1 MTFNIPYWLNKD
13 TRLHRLLVD
22 HKSISAPSD
31 VEIASLLRQAIRE
44 SQSHGAEPSVE
55 LPLESPWGA
64 WPDEATFASC
74 GISIVRTIDG
84 IHLSVQPWSP
94 AWLACQPNQDP
105 FEKAFQ
111 TNADL
116 YPARRRDNPILADP
130 AVSRFI
136 KTYRTPG
143 QKTYRTPGQRE
154 AVRAALGQPEGSTLT
169 INLPTG
175 TGKTLAI
182 IGPALSLRGTTI
194 VVVPTT
200 ALAIDQEKRLKEDFR
215 RLGQTEEWHAY
226 HGELDE
232 SVQERFRE
240 QLLEGS
246 KRVVFTSPEALNGS
260 LRYCV
265 MELAKLGRLRALVID
280 EAHIVEEWGSSFRP
294 DFQMLAGLRRAL
306 MEVQRKQK
314 VEQLRTLLLTGTL
327 TESVLIVLHSLFAED
342 GQHDVVASMATRPEI
357 SYWMAHIEE
366 NSEQRLKR
374 LEETLRHCAK
384 PCIVYV
390 TRRQEDKDHEPVLHV
405 DGLVSYLESVDFTR
419 IKGVDGDTSN
429 DDKLKLIEGMTGS
442 ESQSPTVDIAVA
454 NSAFGLGIDIEGL
467 RTVIHACVPESVERL
482 YQEAGRAGRDGREAV
497 HIWLPTNSDWK
508 LAKRMATTKLPEV
521 LTTRER
527 WDAMFA
533 DGEISEGLIT
543 VRLTKL
549 PSPDVKQGSYN
560 RAWNQ
565 RALTLMSRA
574 HMIEIVTGSEWV
586 RRDKDDSSDA
596 EDSFETVTVKVL
608 NVTDS
613 AWAKLESVRKAQH
626 DDDAESL
633 RHLKSLSKKK
643 CVNRVFARAFSIEHP
658 PKGVLNRSRIESDY
672 ACAGCPECRRT
683 GVTVPKVPIPGYINP
698 CLLLRDPFGSTAA
711 SGSQLVLFNQHSS
724 DLEDYCERFLETV
737 ISRGI
742 CHIVIDRSWKV
753 DDPLGV
759 HDLLFKRRLLSMR
772 PDVFVDE
779 IDSLKEGLLE
789 VLNYE
794 RPLLYLPPLV
804 KVDTSTE
811 TSKEATFISSFLQTD
826 REFPVPY
833 IVLTT
838 QGVVLYGPSRRGP
851 ISTLPHLRLE
861 NDDDLEKVGH
871 FR

>member
-44 SQSHGAEPSVE
+44 SQSHVAEPSVE

-136 KTYRTPG
+136 
-143 QKTYRTPGQRE
+143 KTYRTPGQRE

-294 DFQMLAGLRRAL
+294 DFQMLAGLRKSNSCARFYLPAPSPS
-306 MEVQRKQK
+306 RY
-314 VEQLRTLLLTGTL
+314 
-327 TESVLIVLHSLFAED
+327 SLFYTRCLLKTD
-342 GQHDVVASMATRPEI
+342 SMMWWHQWR
-357 SYWMAHIEE
+357 
-366 NSEQRLKR
+366 
-374 LEETLRHCAK
+374 
-384 PCIVYV
+384 
-390 TRRQEDKDHEPVLHV
+390 PVLKFHT
-405 DGLVSYLESVDFTR
+405 GWL
-419 IKGVDGDTSN
+419 I
-429 DDKLKLIEGMTGS
+429 LKIILNK
-442 ESQSPTVDIAVA
+442 D
-454 NSAFGLGIDIEGL
+454 L
-467 RTVIHACVPESVERL
+467 
-482 YQEAGRAGRDGREAV
+482 
-497 HIWLPTNSDWK
+497 SDWK
-508 LAKRMATTKLPEV
+508 KRYVIVQSPASCMSPAARKIKTT
-521 LTTRER
+521 
-527 WDAMFA
+527 
-533 DGEISEGLIT
+533 
-543 VRLTKL
+543 
-549 PSPDVKQGSYN
+549 
-560 RAWNQ
+560 NQ
-565 RALTLMSRA
+565 
-574 HMIEIVTGSEWV
+574 
-586 RRDKDDSSDA
+586 
-596 EDSFETVTVKVL
+596 
-608 NVTDS
+608 
-613 AWAKLESVRKAQH
+613 
-626 DDDAESL
+626 
-633 RHLKSLSKKK
+633 
-643 CVNRVFARAFSIEHP
+643 FS
-658 PKGVLNRSRIESDY
+658 
-672 ACAGCPECRRT
+672 
-683 GVTVPKVPIPGYINP
+683 
-698 CLLLRDPFGSTAA
+698 
-711 SGSQLVLFNQHSS
+711 
-724 DLEDYCERFLETV
+724 
-737 ISRGI
+737 
-742 CHIVIDRSWKV
+742 
-753 DDPLGV
+753 
-759 HDLLFKRRLLSMR
+759 M
-772 PDVFVDE
+772 
-779 IDSLKEGLLE
+779 
-789 VLNYE
+789 
-794 RPLLYLPPLV
+794 
-804 KVDTSTE
+804 
-811 TSKEATFISSFLQTD
+811 
-826 REFPVPY
+826 
-833 IVLTT
+833 
-838 QGVVLYGPSRRGP
+838 
-851 ISTLPHLRLE
+851 
-861 NDDDLEKVGH
+861 
-871 FR
+871 